1 MAFFSMIDKKK
12 YRKRQKGLFITFE
25 GPEGSGKTTQMA
37 MLKDYFE
44 SRLMNCIVT
53 REPGGTELGEVIRKI
68 VKYHAGSEKIH
79 DETELLL
86 FAASRAQHV
95 KNLIMPALEEDKV
108 VLCDRFLDSTTAYQ
122 GYARKL
128 DLNFVDELNRFA
140 IGPCMPD
147 MTVLLDL
154 NPEKGFERT
163 KERNPSLFK
172 QDRIESE
179 SLEFHSK
186 VRAAFLDIAR
196 KEPDRVKIVQA
207 DRPKELIHCEIVEL
221 VNNEFGPL

>member
-1 MAFFSMIDKKK
+1 MIDQKK
-12 YRKRQKGLFITFE
+12 YRKGQKGLFITFE

-68 VKYHAGSEKIH
+68 VKYHSGAEKIH
-79 DETELLL
+79 NETELLL

-95 KNLIMPALEEDKV
+95 RNLIMPMIAENKV

-122 GYARKL
+122 GYARNL
-128 DLNFVDELNRFA
+128 DINFVNALNSFA
-140 IGPCMPD
+140 VGTCMPNL
-147 MTVLLDL
+147 TILLDL
-154 NPEKGFERT
+154 KPEKGFDRA

-172 QDRIESE
+172 QDRIENE
-179 SLEFHSK
+179 SLDFHIK
-186 VRAAFLDIAR
+186 VREAFLDIAH
-196 KEPDRVKIVQA
+196 KNPARVKVVQA
-207 DRPKELIHCEIVEL
+207 DRPRELIHCEILEL
-221 VNNEFGPL
+221 VNNDFGPF